1 MARSKSTDGI
11 SSPILISLA
20 LCSGYAPFAIDTYLV
35 GMPAITD
42 DFQTTASLTQFTLT
56 GFLLALGLS
65 QLIIGPLSDSVG
77 RRKLLLGGLFGAV
90 IASIICAM
98 APNIWVLI
106 LGRILQGAFGAAG
119 VVLSRAIVG
128 DLGRGI
134 GIARAFAL
142 LMSIQSLA
150 PLIAPIIGGLLIPTL
165 GWRSAFW
172 FLAGL
177 GLLTFILV
185 MSFVPESLPPEERT
199 TGGASNTV
207 KDIASLLQ
215 KSRYVLPLTVFVG
228 SFAMMF
234 AYIAASPFVLQRI
247 GGLSETSYTIVFTI
261 NSFVI
266 LIMNLVSRN
275 LVPKYG
281 PYKLISAGVAIA
293 AIAFVW
299 LFIGVVFFESAPQA
313 IIPGFM
319 LVVSASGLILPNTSA
334 IAVEASGDKRG
345 TGSALLGAFQFGLA
359 AVVAPLTGIGNGT
372 TAIPMIIIMG
382 IAVVVQVTALAFLKR
397 SSN

>member
-1 MARSKSTDGI
+1 MVQSKSPNGI
-11 SSPILISLA
+11 STPILISLA

-42 DFQTTASLTQFTLT
+42 EFQTTASLTQFTLT

-77 RRKLLLGGLFGAV
+77 RRKLLLGGLLGAV
-90 IASIICAM
+90 IASVVCAL

-106 LGRILQGAFGAAG
+106 LGRVLQGAFGAAG

-150 PLIAPIIGGLLIPTL
+150 PLLAPIIGGLLIPSF

-172 FLAGL
+172 FLVGL
-177 GLLTFILV
+177 GVVSFFLV
-185 MSFVPESLPPEERT
+185 LALVAESLPPEERT
-199 TGGASNTV
+199 SGGAANTV
-207 KDIASLLQ
+207 KDINSIL
-215 KSRYVLPLTVFVG
+215 RTRDYIFPLIVFVG

-247 GGLSETSYTIVFTI
+247 GGLSESAYTIVFTI

-266 LIMNLVSRN
+266 LIMNMVSRS

-281 PYKLISAGVAIA
+281 PQKLISVGVLLGFIA
-293 AIAFVW
+293 VVW
-299 LFIGVVFFESAPQA
+299 LFIGVVFLSSAPEA

-319 LVVSASGLILPNTSA
+319 FVVASSGLILPNASA

-359 AVVAPLTGIGNGT
+359 AIVSPLTGIGNGT
-372 TAIPMIIIMG
+372 TAMPMIIIMG
-382 IAVVVQVTALAFLKR
+382 IAIIVQILALTQIRKMP
-397 SSN
+397 S